1 MRVLVVG
8 SGAREHAIAWKLTQS
23 AAVTQVYC
31 APGNGGTATLPK
43 CQNIAYHLQDFE
55 GMRRFA
61 LVQGVALTV
70 VGPEAPLAAGI
81 VDYFREENL
90 LIFGPDRQGAQ
101 IEASKHWAKT
111 LMQEVGVPT
120 AAFATFTDQEAAIAH
135 VRQQGVP
142 IVIKDDGLA
151 AGKGVT
157 VAQTLAEAEGAITQ
171 LFAQGSGPVVIE
183 EFMDGEE
190 VSVLALTDG
199 EAIVPLVPA
208 QDRKRLQDGDR
219 GPNTG
224 GMGACAPTRFLTA
237 EGLAQVEATILRPVI
252 EGLRQRGIDYRGCLY
267 AGLMVRPDGR
277 IQVVEFN
284 CRFGDPE
291 TQVVLP
297 LLASPLEDLLL
308 ACVEGRLAG
317 VSPQWHAGFAVGV
330 VLASEGY
337 PGAVTTGQF
346 ITGVGKAESLGARVF
361 HAGTKQKNGAL
372 VTAGGRVLTVV
383 GQADDLAGAIAQAYS
398 GVEAIAFDGV
408 QFRRDVGSR
417 ERG

>member
-1 MRVLVVG
+1 MVG

-23 AAVTQVYC
+23 AVVTQVYC
-31 APGNGGTATLPK
+31 APGNGGTAALPK

-70 VGPEAPLAAGI
+70 VGPETPLAAGI

-90 LIFGPDRQGAQ
+90 LIFGPDREGAQ
-101 IEASKHWAKT
+101 IEASKHWAKI
-111 LMQEVGVPT
+111 LMQEAGVPT
-120 AAFATFTDQEAAIAH
+120 AAFATFVDKEAAIAH
-135 VRQQGVP
+135 VRQQGAP

-157 VAQTLAEAEGAITQ
+157 VAQTLAEAEGAIAQ
-171 LFAQGSGPVVIE
+171 LFAQGPGPVVIE

-224 GMGACAPTRFLTA
+224 GMGACAPTRFLDGD
-237 EGLAQVEATILRPVI
+237 GLVKVEATVLRPVI
-252 EGLRQRGIDYRGCLY
+252 QALRRRGIDYRGCLY

-308 ACVEGRLAG
+308 ACVEGRLSQ
-317 VSPQWHAGFAVGV
+317 VSPQWHPGFAVGV

-337 PGAVTTGQF
+337 PGTVVTGQF

-383 GQADDLAGAIAQAYS
+383 GQAEDLAGAIAQAYR
-398 GVEAIAFDGV
+398 GVEAIAFDGM

-417 ERG
+417 ERV

>member
-1 MRVLVVG
+1 LRVLVVG

-43 CQNIAYHLQDFE
+43 CQNISYHLQDFE

-70 VGPEAPLAAGI
+70 VGPETPLAAGI

-90 LIFGPDRQGAQ
+90 LIFGPDRTGAQ
-101 IEASKHWAKT
+101 IEASKHWAKI
-111 LMQEVGVPT
+111 LMQEAGVPT
-120 AAFATFTDQEAAIAH
+120 AAFATFTDKEAAIAH
-135 VRQQGVP
+135 VRQQGAP

-157 VAQTLAEAEGAITQ
+157 VAQTLAEAEGAIAQ
-171 LFAQGSGPVVIE
+171 LFRQGPGPVVIE
-183 EFMDGEE
+183 EFMNGEE

-224 GMGACAPTRFLTA
+224 GMGACAPTRFLDRD
-237 EGLAQVEATILRPVI
+237 GLVKVEATVLRPVI
-252 EGLRQRGIDYRGCLY
+252 QALRRRGIDYRGCLY

-308 ACVEGRLAG
+308 ACVEGRLSQI
-317 VSPQWHAGFAVGV
+317 SPQWHGGYAVGV

-337 PGAVTTGQF
+337 PGTVATGQF

-383 GQADDLAGAIAQAYS
+383 GQAEDLAGAIAQAYR
-398 GVEAIAFDGV
+398 GVEAIAFDGM
-408 QFRRDVGSR
+408 QFRQDVGSR
-417 ERG
+417 ERV

>member
-1 MRVLVVG
+1 VVG

-31 APGNGGTATLPK
+31 APGNGGTALLPK

-70 VGPEAPLAAGI
+70 VGPETPLAAGI

-90 LIFGPDRQGAQ
+90 WIFGPDREGAQ

-111 LMQEVGVPT
+111 LMQEAGVPT
-120 AAFATFTDQEAAIAH
+120 AAFATFADKDAAIAH
-135 VRQQGVP
+135 VRQQGAP

-157 VAQTLAEAEGAITQ
+157 VAQTLAEAEAAIAQ
-171 LFAQGSGPVVIE
+171 LFAEGPRPVVIE

-190 VSVLALTDG
+190 VSVLTLTDG
-199 EAIVPLVPA
+199 KAIVPLCPA

-237 EGLAQVEATILRPVI
+237 DGLAKVEATVLRPVVQA
-252 EGLRQRGIDYRGCLY
+252 LRQRGIDYRGCLY

-308 ACVEGRLAG
+308 ACVEGRLSQI
-317 VSPQWHAGFAVGV
+317 SPQWHPGFAVGV

-337 PGAVTTGQF
+337 PGTSAAGQF

-383 GQADDLAGAIAQAYS
+383 GQADHLEGAIAQAYS
-398 GVEAIAFDGV
+398 GVEAIAFAGA